1 MKGNKK
7 KIELNN
13 KEKDY
18 LSGLLEAQKCRIALL
33 DEKQQERKMVQEDL
47 KIAEKIERKLAFE

>member
-1 MKGNKK
+1 MKDDKG

-18 LSGLLEAQKCRIALL
+18 LSGLLEAQKCKIALL
-33 DEKQQERKMVQEDL
+33 DEKQQEKKVVQEDL
-47 KIAEKIERKLAFE
+47 RIAEKIERKLAFE